1 MEAAIVTEVEK
12 DVVEKC
18 RAVVAA
24 ADAYVKARA
33 DALVQ
38 RRQLYIAAE
47 EGAIDRKVAHEL
59 RDRLDRA
66 TREAADALRR

>member
-1 MEAAIVTEVEK
+1 MTEVEK
-12 DVVEKC
+12 DVVTKC
-18 RAVVAA
+18 KALVEAA
-24 ADAYVKARA
+24 GDYAKARA
-33 DALVQ
+33 DALTQ

-59 RDRLDRA
+59 RCRIDRA